1 MTRLKTLSLLALT
14 LAVTT
19 LGACAS
25 TREADKGYTVKVV
38 KMSPA
43 PRDKF
48 YKIVKVPNAPANP
61 ATAPKAEESQSGG
74 TVK

>member
-1 MTRLKTLSLLALT
+1 MNSMKRLNLLALT

-25 TREADKGYTVKVV
+25 TPESDKGYTVKVV

-48 YKIVKVPNAPANP
+48 YKIVKVPNAPASP
-61 ATAPKAEESQSGG
+61 ATAPKAEASQSGS
-74 TVK
+74 TDK

>member
-1 MTRLKTLSLLALT
+1 MKAMKPVSLLAFA
-14 LAVTT
+14 LALTT

-25 TREADKGYTVKVV
+25 TPEADKGYTVKVV

-48 YKIVKVPNAPANP
+48 YKIVKVPNAPASP
-61 ATAPKAEESQSGG
+61 STDPKAEAPQSGG
-74 TVK
+74 TDK

>member
-1 MTRLKTLSLLALT
+1 MKSMKRFNLLALT

-25 TREADKGYTVKVV
+25 PPEADKGYTVKVV

-48 YKIVKVPNAPANP
+48 YKIVKVPNAPATP
-61 ATAPKAEESQSGG
+61 ATDPKAEAPQSGG

>member
-1 MTRLKTLSLLALT
+1 MKPMKPLSLLVC
-14 LAVTT
+14 AVVLTT

-25 TREADKGYTVKVV
+25 SPEADKGYTLKIV

-61 ATAPKAEESQSGG
+61 SSDPKAEAPQSGG
-74 TVK
+74 TDK